1 MTQNKSDLDELVND
15 YQAPSKQTED
25 RLAELEKLSAD
36 REQKDANTAASQEY
50 ETAMTENMAFVRDG
64 TDIKSSDLVVRGLI
78 NSIAESDQSFV
89 DAYKNRIENPDAY
102 KAAQEKMRE
111 TAKKELTVDT
121 SAAQVVQA
129 RLAAD
134 GHSNNEPVAEKYSKT
149 AAEIKAM
156 TGPEFAAFKATLL

>member
-25 RLAELEKLSAD
+25 RLAELEKVTAD
-36 REQKDANTAASQEY
+36 RKLQDDAAADKQEY
-50 ETAMTENMAFVRDG
+50 ENAFKENIAILRDIPE
-64 TDIKSSDLVVRGLI
+64 IKHSDLILRGLVG
-78 NSIAESDQSFV
+78 SFA
-89 DAYKNRIENPDAY
+89 DTDPDFAKAYNNRAKDPDAY
-102 KAAQEKMRE
+102 KAAQENLCE
-111 TAKKELTVDT
+111 TAKKELTIDT
-121 SAAQVVQA
+121 SAAEVVQA

-156 TGPEFAAFKATLL
+156 TAPEFAAFKATLL